1 MKRHYNTIKHPQRRR
16 LGERAYMDI
25 TVQIYLAQTI
35 ITAVCNQT
43 PEQRAAIRT
52 EFDRLFPNFLA
63 ARS

>member
-1 MKRHYNTIKHPQRRR
+1 
-16 LGERAYMDI
+16 MDI